1 MLPILRVI
9 TKDSSLQLEEII
21 LQLWQTP
28 HMISDVKVLNS
39 DRCKAAKFDVAA
51 EFDLSNEEAT
61 SKIKIAMVVKWFQ

>member
-1 MLPILRVI
+1 
-9 TKDSSLQLEEII
+9 
-21 LQLWQTP
+21 
-28 HMISDVKVLNS
+28 MISDVKVLNS